1 VERMSLADVRAATYK
16 PKDSWW
22 TVFLVDP
29 YASRL
34 VRAVA
39 GFRWV
44 TPNRLTVLGTV
55 LGLGSAACF
64 ALADRWWLLAGV
76 VLFHLSFV
84 VDCMDGKLAR
94 LQDSGSIF
102 GVWLD
107 YIIDRFKVLTCGV
120 ALMGGLYRD
129 TDRMVYLWLAFGVVV
144 LDMFHYL
151 DLLRI
156 SQVKRQMRRQLAE
169 AREAREERELWEA
182 ATAGTVRQQ
191 REEERP
197 AVGYGQSRELKARS
211 GRYAQIRNFLLQNR
225 IRPNVVS
232 GVEFQMAIF
241 IVAPLIGPAAVI
253 PVTLLAI
260 GALLSFELLSIYRL
274 WLAAKAFGR
283 QLAALTPPA
292 AEALNPTLD
301 ALDRAAAG

>member
-1 VERMSLADVRAATYK
+1 VQRMSLEDVRAATYK

-34 VRAVA
+34 VRLVA
-39 GFRWV
+39 GYRWV
-44 TPNRLTVLGTV
+44 TPNRLTLLGTV

-144 LDMFHYL
+144 LDLFHYL

-156 SQVKRQMRRQLAE
+156 AQVKRQMRNQLAA
-169 AREAREERELWEA
+169 AREAWEERELWEA
-182 ATAGTVRQQ
+182 AAAGKAPQP
-191 REEERP
+191 REEKRP
-197 AVGYGQSRELKARS
+197 DAGQRQNQRR
-211 GRYAQIRNFLLQNR
+211 GRYVQIRDFLLRNR
-225 IRPNVVS
+225 IRPNVIS

-241 IVAPLIGPAAVI
+241 IVGPLIGPAAVI

-260 GALLSFELLSIYRL
+260 GALGTFELVSIYRL
-274 WLAAKAFGR
+274 WRTSKAYGR
-283 QLAALTPPA
+283 QIAKLTPPA
-292 AEALNPTLD
+292 VGAPDQATPELD
-301 ALDRAAAG
+301 AAAAG